1 MNRRRFLGATAAVTT
16 GLLGNSFA
24 SRNAGV
30 GIGGGVARAASDGAV
45 PPRATDV
52 RGRVAAVDGSTA
64 TVDLVARDAVASTRV
79 VVIRREYPDGDVV
92 VDGRS
97 EPVRLPEP
105 GASAT
110 VDVEVP
116 YDGYESGRWFY
127 EVHVASDGAGLA
139 YLCESAPYRWRQRPE
154 YGADRAERVTG
165 GLEPLEGSHFGRR
178 LADNEY
184 RLRYRWRDSA
194 DREWDLQYR
203 LRRSVHEAAVAR
215 ERGYAKTFEESQ
227 TNPYARDLAAS
238 IAADA
243 VVETGDPDSETTAGD
258 LSDAEW
264 FDLVVRFVQGLRYSR
279 DVTTL
284 GKYDYNRT
292 VEETLVAGVGDCK
305 DKTHLLAGLLGAP
318 PLSCETAMLFQPA
331 HVLLGV
337 AAADVPSRY
346 DDRERLVL
354 GGREFVPVDGSIR
367 FDVGDYPDA
376 PVTAAYGDEG
386 WIHYDVGAIGGGLDR
401 NLNDWFEQNVGGQ

>member
-24 SRNAGV
+24 SRNAGI
-30 GIGGGVARAASDGAV
+30 GIGSGVARAASGDTV
-45 PPRATDV
+45 PSRATDV
-52 RGRVAAVDGSTA
+52 GGRVAAVDGATV
-64 TVDLVARDAVASTRV
+64 TVDLVARDAAGPTRAAV
-79 VVIRREYPDGDVV
+79 VRREYPDGDVIA
-92 VDGRS
+92 DGHS
-97 EPVRLPEP
+97 EPVQLPEP

-110 VDVEVP
+110 VDVEIP
-116 YDGYESGRWFY
+116 YGGYESGRWFY
-127 EVHVASDGAGLA
+127 EVYTVDDAGSLA
-139 YLCESAPYRWRQRPE
+139 YLCESAPYRWRQRAE

-165 GLEPLEGSHFGRR
+165 GQEPIQGPKFGRR
-178 LADNEY
+178 MAGNDY
-184 RLRYRWRDSA
+184 RLRYRWHDSA
-194 DREWDLQYR
+194 DRDWDLQYR

-227 TNPYARDLAAS
+227 TNPYARDLASAIS
-238 IAADA
+238 SDA
-243 VVETGDPDSETTAGD
+243 VVESDDTESETTAAD
-258 LSDAEW
+258 LPAAEW

-284 GKYDYNRT
+284 GRYDYNRT

-331 HVLLGV
+331 HVLIGV
-337 AAADVPSRY
+337 ASADVPDRY
-346 DDRERLVL
+346 DDRERLDL

-376 PVTAAYGDEG
+376 PVTAAYGDDG
-386 WIHYDVGAIGGGLDR
+386 WIHYDVGAIGSGLDR
-401 NLNDWFEQNVGGQ
+401 NLNDWFEQNVAN